1 MNTAY
6 DGQER
11 VRPSGRNGNQLPLR
25 KRGERIGGRQKGT
38 PNKIPREF
46 KEALIAAAV
55 ARARGKPLGKFP
67 TGEGELRELQWLLEW
82 FEAIDLKGFARL
94 FVRVLGQKSRAR
106 DPTEMLSDRAS
117 SSCEMGLNGQL

>member
-11 VRPSGRNGNQLPLR
+11 VRPSGRNGNRLPLR

-38 PNKIPREF
+38 PNKMSGEF
-46 KEALIAAAV
+46 KDALIAAAV

-67 TGEGELRELQWLLEW
+67 TGEGELRELQWYLEW
-82 FEAIDLKGFARL
+82 MEINDLKGFAQL
-94 FVRVLGQKSRAR
+94 FIRVLGQKSRAR
-106 DPTEMLSDRAS
+106 DRTGMLRDRANQ
-117 SSCEMGLNGQL
+117 EL

>member
-1 MNTAY
+1 MNTAH

-11 VRPSGRNGNQLPLR
+11 VTPSGRNGNRLPLR

-67 TGEGELRELQWLLEW
+67 TGEGELRELQWYLEW

-106 DPTEMLSDRAS
+106 DPTEILSHRTS
-117 SSCEMGLNGQL
+117 RRCKSC